1 MISCFVSFCLVS
13 SCWFFRFSEDLVWL
27 AGTVRISAFGKT
39 TSHRCF
45 VKPFHCLKVVPL
57 GAFLSHFPQ
66 ARSCS
71 LGWYRVREEGQKP
84 DSELQQKTANDFHD
98 FIVSSK
104 IFPFIGCYGQMDVLL
119 AQIRFAH
126 DVGIQVVWHDVAVF
140 EMKCQLLSNIFTYGT
155 LRASNIWNFRQQR
168 TAVVNVIHGIRVI
181 QHQHLSHRNELQPG
195 KCFDLEQHR
204 CIGKWP
210 SSGPLPSESNRVICS
225 HVFALSS
232 FLNSENTTHKALDMF
247 ISIVIDIR
255 WNSTVDD
262 LV

>member
-1 MISCFVSFCLVS
+1 MKLAFRRKNWIDILIIHVHSWSLVLSHFVSFHLVD
-13 SCWFFRFSEDLVWL
+13 FFGSLRIWWL
-27 AGTVRISAFGKT
+27 AGTVRISAFAVL
-39 TSHRCF
+39 SSR
-45 VKPFHCLKVVPL
+45 FHCLKVVPL
-57 GAFLSHFPQ
+57 GHFLATFHKQGVALWAGTEFAKKAKNLTVNFNKKRPMILWFHSF
-66 ARSCS
+66 
-71 LGWYRVREEGQKP
+71 
-84 DSELQQKTANDFHD
+84 LQNL
-98 FIVSSK
+98 
-104 IFPFIGCYGQMDVLL
+104 PFIGCYGQMDVLL

-232 FLNSENTTHKALDMF
+232 CLKILHIKH
-247 ISIVIDIR
+247 
-255 WNSTVDD
+255 
-262 LV
+262 